1 MTSGNRY
8 STSSVSNPAAEACLV
23 PLLPTRDSIRMRRK
37 KISATASPATVP
49 RPTGPIASVVAGAVA
64 PIAMPMLT
72 NNNTVIRAS
81 LARS

>member
-1 MTSGNRY
+1 
-8 STSSVSNPAAEACLV
+8 
-23 PLLPTRDSIRMRRK
+23 MRRK